1 LTKLLISG
9 CLFGNDV
16 RYDGKNS
23 SLHQNKIFEQIKQKA
38 QLIPFCPEV
47 EGGLPTPRPPS
58 EIQST
63 NPYII
68 KSINGEDTTKYFIE
82 GARKTLELCLKNGI
96 EIALLKSKSP
106 SCSND
111 TTYSGKFNKKMLKQF
126 GVTAELLI
134 RNNIQVFNE
143 NELEKLL
150 NYINK

>member
-9 CLFGNDV
+9 CLFGDDV

-23 SLHQNKIFEQIKQKA
+23 SLNQNELYNKLKKQV
-38 QLIPFCPEV
+38 QLVPFCPEV
-47 EGGLPTPRPPS
+47 EGGLPTPRAPS

-68 KSINGEDTTKYFIE
+68 KNKNGEDTTKYFID
-82 GARKTLELCLKNGI
+82 GAQKTLELCIKNDI
-96 EIALLKSKSP
+96 KIALLKSKSP

-111 TTYSGKFNKKMLKQF
+111 TIYDGKFNKNLLKQN
-126 GVTAELLI
+126 GVTASLLLK
-134 RNNIQVFNE
+134 NNIQVFNE

-150 NYINK
+150 IYLNK